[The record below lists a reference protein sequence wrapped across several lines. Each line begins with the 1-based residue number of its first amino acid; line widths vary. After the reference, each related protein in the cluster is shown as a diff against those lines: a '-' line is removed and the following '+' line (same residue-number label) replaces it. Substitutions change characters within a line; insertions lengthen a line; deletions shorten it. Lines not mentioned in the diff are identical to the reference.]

1 MENHDIVSLYG
12 WIKKLNM
19 PSTKAYLTNLAE
31 SLLFNHDF
39 MLRKQKGST
48 PLLLKF
54 SVKSADNFNQF
65 YWLFC
70 LQYLYEILSQ
80 FGI

>member
-1 MENHDIVSLYG
+1 
-12 WIKKLNM
+12 M

-65 YWLFC
+65 Y
-70 LQYLYEILSQ
+70 
-80 FGI
+80 